1 MKRCYILALSLLF
14 ATACE
19 RNSYTLY
26 SRRYH
31 VSFTCDMAVSPYN
44 QLSTPGRF
52 ISIRKIKSDNECKLH
67 MVDSDGAKFDQ
78 ELDARQD
85 ALFDLG
91 LCGLIM
97 GTPLFDNDS
106 FSVWA
111 FDLGC
116 PECDQAD
123 VRLTFDQQGNASC
136 TKCGGIWALNTDG
149 VSTNGKKRPLFRYP
163 VACNNGVLTVAN

>member
-1 MKRCYILALSLLF
+1 MKRCFILVLSLLF

-19 RNSYTLY
+19 RNSYSLY

-52 ISIRKIKSDNECKLH
+52 LSIRKIRTDKECKLH
-67 MVDSDGAKFDQ
+67 IVDTDSAKYDL

-91 LCGLIM
+91 LGGLIM
-97 GTPLFDNDS
+97 GKPLFNNDGN
-106 FSVWA
+106 SVWA
-111 FDLGC
+111 YDLGC
-116 PECDQAD
+116 PECERSDA
-123 VRLTFDQQGNASC
+123 RLSFDQQGNASC
-136 TKCGGIWALNTDG
+136 AKCGGKWALNTDG
-149 VSTNGKKRPLFRYP
+149 VSTNGKNRPLFRYP
-163 VACNNGVLTVAN
+163 VVNNNGVLTVAN